1 MLDLI
6 KKSMRAKLSLAM
18 VLVTASLLLVVVSG
32 NILTQNLESGLRT
45 FGGNYLPSISTI
57 LNADR
62 DLYQARVAQMN
73 YLLGQDKSSSL
84 KDFEENAQQA
94 FDRMQKYRD
103 LMSDYPEILSKL
115 DQFDSTFTTWKSSSI
130 QVFSLMDN
138 GNNTEALSLSNNQN
152 NADFSNLRQLY
163 DAAGEQLDN
172 QASAKNVQLS
182 EEISTYQFWIM
193 AFVLIVVIG
202 ACTTSYLTP
211 KILVESINDLT
222 GRIKEISEGDGDLTL
237 RINSARIDELGHLA
251 SAFDGFVGKLDYL
264 IKGVRKNTDEL
275 YQGSKVLQDS
285 SQKSQS
291 ITNSQSEGVD
301 MIATAVNEFSAA
313 IREVAQNSQNT
324 ANETSDT
331 VDLTQQGVT
340 VIEKSVVQIQ
350 DLSSSI
356 LNASEVIEKLAT
368 ESENIASVLDV
379 IRGIAEQT
387 NLLALN
393 AAIEAA
399 RAGEQG
405 RGFAVV
411 ADEVRSLASKTQHS
425 TEEIQNMIERL
436 QNGVKEAV
444 ISIQDGSDKVQSNV
458 DLANN
463 TQELLNQIQSSA
475 AKVSDMATQIAA
487 ATEEQS
493 LVTEE
498 INMNLTNLNDQN
510 QESREI
516 ANQNLQI
523 SDSVSALSNKLTEDV
538 QQFKVS

>member
-73 YLLGQDKSSSL
+73 YLLGQDKQSSL

-103 LMSDYPEILSKL
+103 LMSDYPEILAKL
-115 DQFDSTFTTWKSSSI
+115 DQFDSTFTTWKSSSM

-222 GRIKEISEGDGDLTL
+222 LRIKEISEGDGDLTL